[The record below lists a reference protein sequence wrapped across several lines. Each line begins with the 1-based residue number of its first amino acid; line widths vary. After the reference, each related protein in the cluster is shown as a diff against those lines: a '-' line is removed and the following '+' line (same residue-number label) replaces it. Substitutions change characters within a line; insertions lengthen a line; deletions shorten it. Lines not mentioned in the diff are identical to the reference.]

1 MPIIYSKKIFYGWY
15 IVAGSIAM
23 NFILTVFFG
32 LGFNVFFLP
41 ILHEFGWSRAITS
54 GAFSLRA
61 VESGLMAPVIGFL
74 VDKWGPRV
82 IILWG
87 VVFSGLGMVLMG
99 YIDSLMGF
107 YIAFLVASLGNTG
120 ASHGVSWVTA
130 VANWFDRLRGR
141 ALGIAMMGPV
151 LGGPLLATVA
161 IVEGLIGWRVAS
173 IILGILLI
181 ILGIPLAM
189 LVRSKPGDYGYLP
202 DGDTAPMSTNGE
214 AQHAIT
220 NNTKD
225 TEGYT
230 VNEALH
236 TKNFWVMVT
245 IYTLMFV
252 GISGLMVHLIPM
264 LEDLDYTS
272 AQSAS
277 ILGMMF
283 FLSGIGRLGSGI
295 LVDIIAYKY
304 VLLLLIACQL
314 TGLTLLLSVGSDQYW
329 LVMLFA
335 LVFGI
340 GFGGTI
346 PLRPYLVMNMFG
358 AKAFGTLQGLVQV
371 GAMGAGVVGPVAYGW
386 MFDSLGSYDIA
397 IYGTLSTILCAI
409 PLTFML
415 SSKNSVPANT
425 M

>member
-161 IVEGLIGWRVAS
+161 IVEGLIG
-173 IILGILLI
+173 
-181 ILGIPLAM
+181 
-189 LVRSKPGDYGYLP
+189 
-202 DGDTAPMSTNGE
+202 
-214 AQHAIT
+214 
-220 NNTKD
+220 
-225 TEGYT
+225 
-230 VNEALH
+230 
-236 TKNFWVMVT
+236 
-245 IYTLMFV
+245 
-252 GISGLMVHLIPM
+252 
-264 LEDLDYTS
+264 
-272 AQSAS
+272 
-277 ILGMMF
+277 
-283 FLSGIGRLGSGI
+283 
-295 LVDIIAYKY
+295 
-304 VLLLLIACQL
+304 
-314 TGLTLLLSVGSDQYW
+314 
-329 LVMLFA
+329 
-335 LVFGI
+335 
-340 GFGGTI
+340 
-346 PLRPYLVMNMFG
+346 
-358 AKAFGTLQGLVQV
+358 
-371 GAMGAGVVGPVAYGW
+371 
-386 MFDSLGSYDIA
+386 
-397 IYGTLSTILCAI
+397 
-409 PLTFML
+409 
-415 SSKNSVPANT
+415 
-425 M
+425 